1 MLRPYRDPLLAG
13 GGLWRVHVILTTCY
27 TKRLTL
33 HEAGKTRL

>member
-1 MLRPYRDPLLAG
+1 MPRPYRDPLLAS
-13 GGLWRVHVILTTCY
+13 GLRRVRVILTTCY